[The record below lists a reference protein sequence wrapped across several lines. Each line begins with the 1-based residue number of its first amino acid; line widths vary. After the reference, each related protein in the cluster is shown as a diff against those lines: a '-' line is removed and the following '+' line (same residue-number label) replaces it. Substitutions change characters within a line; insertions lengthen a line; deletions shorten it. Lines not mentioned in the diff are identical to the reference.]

1 MQGCH
6 ILAAGLRGYRVEA
19 VRLQVHHIVA
29 AELLGDRSIF
39 CTHGM
44 MADIVRVLR
53 TVWVGIVDS
62 ICVEHGCVMFAS
74 EFHVQGGS
82 EFATRVEKHMTMI
95 SDPKNA

>member
-19 VRLQVHHIVA
+19 VRLQGHHIVA

-39 CTHGM
+39 RTHGM
-44 MADIVRVLR
+44 MGDIVRVLR

-62 ICVEHGCVMFAS
+62 ICVEHGCVIFVS
-74 EFHVQGGS
+74 EFHAQGGS
-82 EFATRVEKHMTMI
+82 EFATRVGKHMTMI
-95 SDPKNA
+95 SGPKNA